1 MGEQDSVPIANE
13 GQNELACDLLTDF
26 IIMTFQSLI
35 DVVGPSKAIE
45 LNRKYFQNHGEAGAL
60 SMKKRLDLPSDF
72 SGVNLMARFVSFW
85 LRRDFSY
92 ECMSDRISW
101 ASTTCRFEKAPPEFC
116 LLWEIILGRAAV
128 QAIYPDY
135 ENYFD
140 MFCDRMRSQG
150 DPICSGRSILKP
162 GVAPPGPT
170 RPMPILEMPE
180 ISQEEID
187 FWTIQVLG
195 EEWVM
200 CTKAVMDHDDPIAVL
215 DVLCRRMKEHGR
227 AMGPVLTAKYGVQG
241 NDAIAIGGLLDSINM
256 MFQQVGPVIFSNPH
270 MVEKEIRECPFQNS
284 TKEMCKQFES
294 FCNGIC
300 EAIDPDYEFVYDR
313 MMTKGD
319 ESCHWTIRK
328 KGPSEELD
336 IEKWSG
342 SSNETALDLLKKRL
356 VRGEITP
363 DQYRKLRDILS
374 EN

>member
-13 GQNELACDLLTDF
+13 RQNELACDLLTDF

-92 ECMSDRISW
+92 ECRSDRISW
-101 ASTTCRFEKAPPEFC
+101 SSTTCRFEKAPSEFC
-116 LLWEIILGRAAV
+116 LLWEIVLGIAAV
-128 QAIYPDY
+128 QAIYPEY

-162 GVAPPGPT
+162 GVAPPGPS
-170 RPMPILEMPE
+170 RPMPILKMPE

-200 CTKAVMDHDDPIAVL
+200 CTKAVMDHDDPTAVL

-227 AMGPVLTAKYGVQG
+227 AMGPVLTAKFGVQG
-241 NDAIAIGGLLDSINM
+241 KDAIAIGDLLDSINA
-256 MFQQVGPVIFSNPH
+256 MFQQQGPVIFSNPH

-284 TKEMCKQFES
+284 TKGMCLQFEA
-294 FCNGIC
+294 FGNGIC
-300 EAIDPDYEFVYDR
+300 ESINPNFEIVHTDAMCI
-313 MMTKGD
+313 GD
-319 ESCHWTIRK
+319 EHCRRIIRK
-328 KGPSEELD
+328 KAVSVTERGR
-336 IEKWSG
+336 
-342 SSNETALDLLKKRL
+342 SNQ
-356 VRGEITP
+356 G
-363 DQYRKLRDILS
+363 
-374 EN
+374 